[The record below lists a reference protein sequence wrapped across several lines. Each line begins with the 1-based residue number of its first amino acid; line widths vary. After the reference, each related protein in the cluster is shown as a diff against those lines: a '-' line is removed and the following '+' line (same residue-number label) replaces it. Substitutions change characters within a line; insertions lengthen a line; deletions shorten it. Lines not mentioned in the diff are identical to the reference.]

1 MEAEGARRR
10 RRLDAQHVQRGPAS
24 PGMHSSGS
32 SLDQLGSGFPDNPDL
47 LTLKGCPRRAEHRGV
62 EVFQLPGRP
71 NIRRLLELQV

>member
-1 MEAEGARRR
+1 MRSTYSAARHRR
-10 RRLDAQHVQRGPAS
+10 GGTALVRGWT
-24 PGMHSSGS
+24 
-32 SLDQLGSGFPDNPDL
+32 SLAVDFLINPDL